1 MIQRQLEICWKIDFV
16 DIDDCASSPC
26 LNKGTCFDDINKYR
40 CSCVIGFSGINYE
53 IGRLII
59 LYIFSMLQW

>member
-1 MIQRQLEICWKIDFV
+1 MIQRQLEICRKIDFV

-40 CSCVIGFSGINYE
+40 CSCEIGFSAINCE

-59 LYIFSMLQW
+59 VYILAML

>member
-1 MIQRQLEICWKIDFV
+1 MIQRQLEICRKIDFV
-16 DIDDCASSPC
+16 DIDDCANSPC

-40 CSCVIGFSGINYE
+40 SSCAIGFSGINCE

-59 LYIFSMLQW
+59 VYILAMLKW